1 MTVLC
6 QGGKE
11 GREDKDDGREDEGK
25 GRIEGRG
32 RVKGVRKGRQEKGEE
47 VRGEEE
53 P

>member
-1 MTVLC
+1 MGKRDGKTRMT
-6 QGGKE
+6 GGKT
-11 GREDKDDGREDEGK
+11 REK